1 MKKKALLS
9 FSIIAAIVLSG
20 IIFSTYD
27 KKEYKYERYIN
38 EIETNYAATGML
50 GTKGYENSIQKINQ
64 EEELNSEEYF
74 LLAYSKELLN
84 DDLMNDYYKMAAVS
98 VNKGTNTFVKYY
110 SAKRYIQSLLNDGQY
125 EEAIN
130 IVKKNI

>member
-1 MKKKALLS
+1 
-9 FSIIAAIVLSG
+9 
-20 IIFSTYD
+20 
-27 KKEYKYERYIN
+27 
-38 EIETNYAATGML
+38 ML

-130 IVKKNI
+130 IVKKNIQLLQ